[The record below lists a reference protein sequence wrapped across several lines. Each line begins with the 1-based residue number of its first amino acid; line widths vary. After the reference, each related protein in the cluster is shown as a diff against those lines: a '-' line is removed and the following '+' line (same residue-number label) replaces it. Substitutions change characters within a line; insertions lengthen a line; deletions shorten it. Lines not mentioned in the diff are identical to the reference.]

1 MVPVTEQFA
10 AVNKSQL
17 ESVLKLAEIATEN
30 FEKLADVQVRA
41 AKAAL
46 AESLKTF
53 KQLASAKDVGEF
65 GALSTSLTQPTWD
78 KTSAYVKSVYDV
90 VSASQAEFAQV
101 LEAHVAEFNKNM
113 VVALDGVLK
122 NAPAGTDGLITPLKS
137 AIHSANAL
145 YESMVK
151 AAKQMAAVTEAN
163 ISAAT
168 APVAAAKKK
177 AA

>member
-90 VSASQAEFAQV
+90 VSASQAEFAHI
-101 LEAHVAEFNKNM
+101 LETHVAEFNKNM

-122 NAPAGTDGLITPLKS
+122 NAPPGTDGLVTPLKS
-137 AIHSANAL
+137 AIHSANTL

>member
-1 MVPVTEQFA
+1 
-10 AVNKSQL
+10 VNKSQL
-17 ESVLKLAEIATEN
+17 ESVLKLTEIATEN

-65 GALSTSLTQPTWD
+65 GTLSTSLTQPTWD

-90 VSASQAEFAQV
+90 VSASQAEFAHI
-101 LEAHVAEFNKNM
+101 LETHVAEFNKNM

-122 NAPAGTDGLITPLKS
+122 NAPPGTDGLVTPLKS
-137 AIHSANAL
+137 AIHSANTL

>member
-1 MVPVTEQFA
+1 MVPITEQFA
-10 AVNKSQL
+10 AVNKSQV
-17 ESVLKLAEIATEN
+17 ESVLKLTEIATEN
-30 FEKLADVQVRA
+30 FEKLAEVQVKA

-53 KQLASAKDVGEF
+53 KQMASAKDVGEF
-65 GALSTSLTQPTWD
+65 GTWSTTLAQPTWD

-90 VSASQAEFAQV
+90 LSASQLEFAQMM
-101 LEAHVAEFNKNM
+101 EAQVAEFNKNM

-122 NAPAGTDGLITPLKS
+122 NAPPGTDGLVTPLKS
-137 AIHSANAL
+137 AIHSANTL
-145 YESMVK
+145 YESMVR

>member
-65 GALSTSLTQPTWD
+65 GTLSTSLTQPTWD

-90 VSASQAEFAQV
+90 VSASQAEFAHI
-101 LEAHVAEFNKNM
+101 LETHVAEFNKNM

-122 NAPAGTDGLITPLKS
+122 NAPPGTDGLVTPLKS
-137 AIHSANAL
+137 AIHSANTL

>member
-1 MVPVTEQFA
+1 MVPVAEQFA
-10 AVNKSQL
+10 ALNKSQI
-17 ESVLKLAEIATEN
+17 ESVLKLTEMAAEN
-30 FEKLADVQVRA
+30 FEKLADVQVKA

-53 KQLASAKDVGEF
+53 KQIASAKDIGEF
-65 GALSTSLTQPTWD
+65 GTLPASLTQPAWD
-78 KTSAYVKSVYDV
+78 KTSAYVKSVYEI
-90 VSASQAEFAQV
+90 VSASQSEFAQM
-101 LEAHVAEFNKNM
+101 LETQVAEFNKNV

-137 AIHSANAL
+137 AIHSANTL

-163 ISAAT
+163 LSAAT
-168 APVAAAKKK
+168 APAGAAKKK

>member
-10 AVNKSQL
+10 AVNKSQV
-17 ESVLKLAEIATEN
+17 ESVLKLAEIAAAN
-30 FEKLADVQVRA
+30 FEKLADVQIKA
-41 AKAAL
+41 AKTAL

-53 KQLASAKDVGEF
+53 KQLASVKDASEF
-65 GALSTSLTQPTWD
+65 GTLSVSLTQPTWD
-78 KTSAYVKSVYDV
+78 KTNAYVKSVYDA
-90 VSASQAEFAQV
+90 VSSSQFEFAEM
-101 LEAHVAEFNKNM
+101 LEAQLAEFNKNM

-137 AIHSANAL
+137 AIHSANTL

-168 APVAAAKKK
+168 ASVATPKKK